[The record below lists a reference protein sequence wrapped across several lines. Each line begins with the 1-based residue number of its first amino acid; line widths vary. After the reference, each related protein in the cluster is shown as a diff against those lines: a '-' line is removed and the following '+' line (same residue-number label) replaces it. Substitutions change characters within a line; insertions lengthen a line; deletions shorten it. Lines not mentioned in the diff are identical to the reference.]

1 MKAMK
6 ENNVINDPNAIFGDI
21 RITKTGELRTSA
33 EAAAKV
39 SRKVTFEVSYKG
51 AIVKDTLA
59 GKTRDVIVPLQNGA
73 RDLPQEE
80 FDAWLEQWKQED
92 GSYVVSVHA
101 NDSFGKEFFSA
112 PPTKEEIM
120 ARQEADFVRM
130 DKLDQLQQLK
140 KYLSMAGLDTPDVE
154 RQIAEAKAEA
164 EAKATVETSN

>member
-1 MKAMK
+1 M
-6 ENNVINDPNAIFGDI
+6 
-21 RITKTGELRTSA
+21 
-33 EAAAKV
+33 
-39 SRKVTFEVSYKG
+39 
-51 AIVKDTLA
+51 KDTLA

-140 KYLSMAGLDTPDVE
+140 KYLSMAGLDTTDVE